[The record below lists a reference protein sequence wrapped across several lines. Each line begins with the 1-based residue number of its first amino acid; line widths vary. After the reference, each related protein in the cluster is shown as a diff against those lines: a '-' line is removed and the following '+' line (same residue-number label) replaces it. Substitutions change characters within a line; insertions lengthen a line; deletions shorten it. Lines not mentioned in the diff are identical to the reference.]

1 MTIRSE
7 KDVTDAVL
15 AEMHRTPDART
26 KELLSSL
33 VKHLHAFIRE
43 TRLTEREFQE
53 AIGLVNAIGQKT
65 TPSHNEAMLVAGAL
79 GVSNLV
85 CLLNNQHPTQANNL
99 GPFYRD
105 GAPRCADG
113 ESLLRSPT
121 PGAPLEFKG
130 WVRDLDGKP
139 VAGAEVDVWHS
150 SPVGLYENQDSSQ
163 AEMNLR
169 GRFVTRGDGS
179 FSFTTVK
186 PAGYPV
192 PIDGPNGALL
202 GAQKRHNF
210 RPAHLHFLVYKPGY
224 KTIASQVYDP
234 EDPHLQ
240 TDSQFGVTEAL
251 IGKFVPRDGGY
262 SLEFA
267 FVIEPGEAR
276 RPKAPITEKVAA
288 KTRLRHVAVV
298 VKDLEKSAG
307 FYERVFDLKRVGRED
322 LEMGS
327 GIYLTDGVINLALLK
342 YKNETA
348 SGAHHFGFQVED
360 LEAARKRIEA
370 AGGTFFLTLGD
381 SKEAANFEMKF
392 KDPDGVIFDISQK
405 GWVGTAR

>member
-1 MTIRSE
+1 MIIRSE
-7 KDVTDAVL
+7 QDVTEAVL
-15 AEMHRTPDART
+15 GEMQRTPDART
-26 KELLSSL
+26 KQVLGAL
-33 VKHLHAFIRE
+33 VRHLHAFVRE
-43 TRLTEREFQE
+43 VNLTEKEFQE
-53 AIGLVNAIGQKT
+53 AIGYINAIGQKT

-85 CLLNNQHPTQANNL
+85 CLLNNTHPTQANNL

-105 GAPRCADG
+105 GAPRLADG

-121 PGAPLEFKG
+121 PGARLAFKG
-130 WVRDLDGKP
+130 FVKDLEGAP

-150 SPVGLYENQDSSQ
+150 STVGLYENQDPAQ

-169 GRFVTRGDGS
+169 GRFVTCADGS

-202 GAQKRHNF
+202 GVQKRHNF
-210 RPAHLHFLVYKPGY
+210 RPAHLHFLVYKPGF

-251 IGKFVPRDGGY
+251 TGKFTPRDGGY
-262 SLEFA
+262 SLEFT

-276 RPKAPITEKVAA
+276 RPKAPITEKAAA
-288 KTRLRHVAVV
+288 KTRLRHFAVV
-298 VKDLEKSAG
+298 VRDLERSAG
-307 FYERVFDLKRVGRED
+307 FYEKVFDLKRVGRED

-327 GIYLTDGVINLALLK
+327 GIYLSDGVINLALLK
-342 YKNETA
+342 YKADTA
-348 SGAHHFGFQVED
+348 SGAHHFGFQVDD

-370 AGGTFFLTLGD
+370 AGGTFFFTLGD
-381 SKEAANFEMKF
+381 TKDQANFEMKF
-392 KDPDGVIFDISQK
+392 KDPEGVIFDISEK